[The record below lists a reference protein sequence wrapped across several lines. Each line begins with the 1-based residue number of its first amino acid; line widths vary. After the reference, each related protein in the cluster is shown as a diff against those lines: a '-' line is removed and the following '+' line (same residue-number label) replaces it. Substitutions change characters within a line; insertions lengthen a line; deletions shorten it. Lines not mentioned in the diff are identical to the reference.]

1 MDSLKDALIEATIK
15 EGAVN
20 PSNKRFS
27 TKTIAER
34 CGVSE
39 FTLFSLFKTK
49 DALVDEALSLVRE
62 DFITSA
68 QKAAVVSKDVGGL
81 VKALIHHAFMV
92 PEYTIFLANYGFW
105 TGKAPEEQSAKQAAF
120 DADVAAAKKAFIFL
134 QDCPPEVIYLLW
146 NFIWRQINY
155 AVEEVYDGLANDSP
169 AYRDAVAKR
178 VSEGFMSFQKERA

>member
-1 MDSLKDALIEATIK
+1 MIK

-105 TGKAPEEQSAKQAAF
+105 TGKEAEDPKTKQAAF
-120 DADVAAAKKAFIFL
+120 AADVAAAKKAFIFL
-134 QDCPPEVIYLLW
+134 EDYPDEVVYLLW

-155 AVEEVYDGLANDSP
+155 AVEGVYDGASADSP
-169 AYRDAVAKR
+169 EYRDEVAQR
-178 VSEGFMSFQKERA
+178 VSEGFLSFQKEGC